1 MPVPPVL
8 PFKTTYAVT
17 AEILVGWD
25 TPPKITHPF
34 APTNGSLDASISGVK
49 FTTVETRKD
58 ANGTLISADTYYSTR
73 ARPIVGEF
81 VYTIENA
88 SMTTTTPGLWY
99 RNKNT
104 NIENWGDFTRTS
116 SLNGVKLDATQN
128 TDGSFSTDG
137 HLVTAK
143 FTPDPE
149 EIDIS
154 TEVLTPKQIADGQ
167 TYTVSLSE
175 VETHKYI
182 QVYKGDPRLRWNPG
196 QTYFFLGEPE
206 FAKTYTSQL
215 NALTV
220 RGDGDI
226 SYSHDQL
233 EEQIGVRNETQVEA
247 RFTSNDGNYWSW
259 NDAGVSNESEWDHGF
274 KANPAKCTVTFTTF

>member
-8 PFKTTYAVT
+8 PFTTTYAVT

-58 ANGTLISADTYYSTR
+58 ANKALISTDTYYSTR
-73 ARPIVGEF
+73 ARPIAGEF
-81 VYTIENA
+81 VYTIKDA
-88 SMTTTTPGLWY
+88 SVTTATFGHVW
-99 RNKNT
+99 RRDKNT
-104 NIENWGDFTRTS
+104 NIENWGDFTRAS
-116 SLNGVKLDATQN
+116 SLDGVKLNATQDA
-128 TDGSFSTDG
+128 DGSFSTNG

-143 FTPDPE
+143 FIPDPE

-175 VETHKYI
+175 VEVDKYI
-182 QVYKGDPRLRWNPG
+182 QVYKGDPRLRWEPT
-196 QTYFFLGEPE
+196 QTYFYIMDDVTYAENAS
-206 FAKTYTSQL
+206 AK
-215 NALTV
+215 
-220 RGDGDI
+220 GDGII
-226 SYSHDQL
+226 SYEPAQL
-233 EEQIGVRNETQVEA
+233 VQEIGVRNETSVEA
-247 RFTSNDGNYWSW
+247 RFKSTDGNYWSW
-259 NDAGVSNESEWDHGF
+259 DDAGVSSESEWDYGF

>member
-8 PFKTTYAVT
+8 PFTTTYAVT

-58 ANGTLISADTYYSTR
+58 ANKALISTDTYYSTR
-73 ARPIVGEF
+73 ARPIAGEF
-81 VYTIENA
+81 VYTIEGA
-88 SMTTTTPGLWY
+88 SIVAPSHMWST
-99 RNKNT
+99 NKNT
-104 NIENWGDFTRTS
+104 NAQNWGELTRAS
-116 SLNGVKLDATQN
+116 SLDGIKLDATQN
-128 TDGSFSTDG
+128 TDGSFSADG
-137 HLVTAK
+137 HHLVTAK

-175 VETHKYI
+175 VEVDKYI
-182 QVYKGDPRLRWNPG
+182 QVYKGDPRLRWSPG
-196 QTYFFLGEPE
+196 QTYFFLGDTG
-206 FAKTYTSQL
+206 FAAAYAKQQDTGLSYK
-215 NALTV
+215 
-220 RGDGDI
+220 GDGDI
-226 SYSHDQL
+226 SYSSAPV
-233 EEQIGVRNETQVEA
+233 EEIGVRNETQVEV

-259 NDAGVSNESEWDHGF
+259 DDAGVSNKSEWDYGF